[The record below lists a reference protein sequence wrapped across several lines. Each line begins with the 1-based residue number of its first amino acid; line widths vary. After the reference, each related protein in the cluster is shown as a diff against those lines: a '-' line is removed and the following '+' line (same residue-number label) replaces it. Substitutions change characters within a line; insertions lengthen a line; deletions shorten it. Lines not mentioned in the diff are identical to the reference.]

1 MGMKAWILRVFGL
14 AGTLLFASLVSFTI
28 YMPDW
33 VEGAARDFIT
43 AEVQA
48 EVDAHIEGIDVAQG
62 GDTLAQAA
70 GVLYR
75 HNSERMAGIKAALAA
90 RVHERVADALA
101 QVRNL
106 DCECRD
112 RIAGFIQAGMTHAL
126 SSLEQVNSRLT
137 DFVQEKYLR
146 VVRELKRDVRIF
158 SAVNAAACLLLLVL
172 SFARPRAADHLIFP
186 GTLLAVAVTVSS
198 YCYVFEQ
205 NWFFTLV
212 YSDYAGFA
220 YLGFLGFIFGL
231 LLDIFLNRGRVTTEL
246 GNGVLHAVGSAFSL
260 SIC

>member
-1 MGMKAWILRVFGL
+1 MKAWILRVFGL
-14 AGTLLFASLVSFTI
+14 AGTLLFASLFAITL
-28 YMPDW
+28 YTPDW
-33 VEGAARDFIT
+33 VEHPARDFIT

-48 EVDAHIEGIDVAQG
+48 QVDAHIAGIDVAQG
-62 GDTLAQAA
+62 GDVLAQAA
-70 GVLYR
+70 AALHR
-75 HNSERMAGIKAALAA
+75 RNSQRMADIKAALAA

-112 RIAGFIQAGMTHAL
+112 RIAGFIQAGMTNAI
-126 SSLEQVNSRLT
+126 SSLDEMNSRLA

-146 VVRELKRDVRIF
+146 VVGELKRDVRIF

-172 SFARPRAADHLIFP
+172 SFARPRAINHLLFP
-186 GTLLAVAVTVSS
+186 GVLLALAVTVSS

-212 YSDYAGFA
+212 YSDYFGFA
-220 YLGFLGFIFGL
+220 YLGFLGVIFGL
-231 LLDIFLNRGRVTTEL
+231 LLDIFINRGRVTTQL
-246 GNGVLHAVGSAFSL
+246 GNGVLDVVGSAFSL